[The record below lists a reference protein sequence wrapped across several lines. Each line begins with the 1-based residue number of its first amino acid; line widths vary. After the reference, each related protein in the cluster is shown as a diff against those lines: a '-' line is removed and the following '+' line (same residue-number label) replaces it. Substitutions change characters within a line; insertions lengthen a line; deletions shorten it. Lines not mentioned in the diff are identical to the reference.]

1 LQWRSHV
8 CKKKLCVILQ
18 DQIVYTAQHCAALA
32 VSCSCKQFKHALQG
46 SGTSQKVVKSGVD
59 AEDTAEY
66 PSQEHGSELDQLSH
80 TQAALKQ
87 AMQQLDVLTSSDDD
101 MHNVRTQLK
110 QQTQA
115 LQSMQESIA
124 TAEEEK
130 ARDHEQAL
138 SRSISDHTHGEL
150 PSCQIACW
158 QCLCLSI

>member
-1 LQWRSHV
+1 
-8 CKKKLCVILQ
+8 
-18 DQIVYTAQHCAALA
+18 
-32 VSCSCKQFKHALQG
+32 VSFCKQFKHA
-46 SGTSQKVVKSGVD
+46 SQVGGVSQQVAKFGVD
-59 AEDTAEY
+59 AEDTAEHT
-66 PSQEHGSELDQLSH
+66 SQEHDSELDQLSH
-80 TQAALKQ
+80 TQAALKH

-138 SRSISDHTHGEL
+138 SRSLSDHIGL
-150 PSCQIACW
+150 PPWQIPCW
-158 QCLCLSI
+158 QWLCLSTQNIILLECSKLLLCTEKQNLCS

>member
-1 LQWRSHV
+1 MS
-8 CKKKLCVILQ
+8 
-18 DQIVYTAQHCAALA
+18 
-32 VSCSCKQFKHALQG
+32 SSCKRFKHALQG
-46 SGTSQKVVKSGVD
+46 SDSSQKVAKAGVD
-59 AEDTAEY
+59 AEDSAEHT
-66 PSQEHGSELDQLSH
+66 SQEHSSELDQLSH

-130 ARDHEQAL
+130 AREHEQAL
-138 SRSISDHTHGEL
+138 SRSISDHTHGRGRL
-150 PSCQIACW
+150 HAGNVFA
-158 QCLCLSI
+158 

>member
-1 LQWRSHV
+1 M
-8 CKKKLCVILQ
+8 
-18 DQIVYTAQHCAALA
+18 
-32 VSCSCKQFKHALQG
+32 HALQG
-46 SGTSQKVVKSGVD
+46 SGTSQKLGKSGVD
-59 AEDTAEY
+59 TEDTAEH
-66 PSQEHGSELDQLSH
+66 PSQELGSELNQLSH

-101 MHNVRTQLK
+101 LLNVRTQLK

-138 SRSISDHTHGEL
+138 SRSILDHTHGRL
-150 PSCQIACW
+150 HAGNVFA
-158 QCLCLSI
+158 

>member
-1 LQWRSHV
+1 MSP
-8 CKKKLCVILQ
+8 
-18 DQIVYTAQHCAALA
+18 
-32 VSCSCKQFKHALQG
+32 SCKQFRHALQG
-46 SGTSQKVVKSGVD
+46 TGVSQKVAKSGVD
-59 AEDTAEY
+59 AEDTAEHTI
-66 PSQEHGSELDQLSH
+66 QERGSELDQLLH

-87 AMQQLDVLTSSDDD
+87 AMQQLDMLTSSDDD

-138 SRSISDHTHGEL
+138 SRSISDHTHADCHHGRL
-150 PSCQIACW
+150 HAGNVFP
-158 QCLCLSI
+158 